1 MTPSERREALES
13 PRGIIDA
20 EFFKLAGRKPDIRRL
35 YFNGARELKISS

>member
-20 EFFKLAGRKPDIRRL
+20 EFFKLAEEEPDICCL
-35 YFNGARELKISS
+35 YFNGGRELKISS